1 LADAGL
7 QAGAAV
13 AAAVSVRAAAAAQVF
28 VADPSRAVLS
38 DEDLHHLSRVLRLR
52 DGEEV
57 IAGEG
62 SGRWARTVW
71 RGRAELEP
79 RRKAAG
85 VGGDGSVQHEERDLP
100 LLTVAFAPVK
110 GERPE
115 WVVQKL
121 TELGIDRI
129 VPLHTER
136 SVVRWTAERAT
147 PAVERLRRVA
157 REAAAQCRRVW
168 LPEVTSPIAF
178 AELASLGT
186 PGEVVLAQLSGDR
199 PTLAHHVVAVGPEGG
214 WSSEELASG
223 LPTVGFG
230 LSVLRAETAAVTA
243 GALMASLRTGTVA
256 PAGATSPRPAPAR

>member
-1 LADAGL
+1 M
-7 QAGAAV
+7 
-13 AAAVSVRAAAAAQVF
+13 RAAAAAQVF
-28 VADPSRAVLS
+28 VDEPSHAVLS

-57 IAGEG
+57 VVAD
-62 SGRWARTVW
+62 GRGTWARTVW
-71 RGRAELEP
+71 RGGSELETC
-79 RRKAAG
+79 RGAAG
-85 VGGDGSVQHEERDLP
+85 AGGDGSLQHEARDQP
-100 LLTVAFAPVK
+100 ALTVAFAPVK

-129 VPLHTER
+129 LPLYAER
-136 SVVRWTAERAT
+136 SVVRWTGERGKAT
-147 PAVERLRRVA
+147 VERLRRVA

-168 LPEVTSPIAF
+168 LPEVSAPIVF
-178 AELASLGT
+178 GELAPLGP

-199 PTLAHHVVAVGPEGG
+199 PTLVHHVVAVGPEGG
-214 WSSEELASG
+214 WSGEELASG

-243 GALMASLRTGTVA
+243 GALMASLRTGTVV
-256 PAGATSPRPAPAR
+256 PASVTSPGRAQAR

>member
-1 LADAGL
+1 M
-7 QAGAAV
+7 
-13 AAAVSVRAAAAAQVF
+13 SVRAAAAAQVF
-28 VADPSRAVLS
+28 VDEPSRAVLS
-38 DEDLHHLSRVLRLR
+38 DEDLHHLGRVLRLR

-57 IAGEG
+57 VAGDG
-62 SGRWARTVW
+62 CGRWARTLW
-71 RGRAELEP
+71 HGGPELEP
-79 RRKAAG
+79 QRGAPG
-85 VGGDGSVQHEERDLP
+85 VGGDGSVQHEARDLP
-100 LLTVAFAPVK
+100 VLTVAFAPVK

-129 VPLHTER
+129 VPLRTRR
-136 SVVRWTAERAT
+136 SVVRWTGERGAAT
-147 PAVERLRRVA
+147 VERLRRVA
-157 REAAAQCRRVW
+157 RDAAAQCRRVW
-168 LPEVTSPIAF
+168 LPEVSPPTGF

-256 PAGATSPRPAPAR
+256 PAGSGSRGRAPAR